1 MSAGFSVDTGRLRG
15 GTGLPSV
22 VPVVR
27 RADLKEFSWPVRVYY
42 EDTDA
47 GGVVYHANYLAF
59 MERART
65 EWLRSL
71 GFGQREL
78 AEGLG
83 VLFAVRSMELDF
95 LKPARFDDE
104 LSVTA
109 TIHHLARASIDFRQ
123 EIHSASGETLCRGR
137 IRVACIDAERFRPC
151 AIPQPIRNAAEAT

>member
-1 MSAGFSVDTGRLRG
+1 MT
-15 GTGLPSV
+15 
-22 VPVVR
+22 
-27 RADLKEFSWPVRVYY
+27 EFSWPVRVYY

-71 GFGQREL
+71 GFGQRDL
-78 AEGLG
+78 AEELG

-104 LSVTA
+104 LTVTA
-109 TIHHLARASIDFRQ
+109 AIDQLARARIDFLQ
-123 EIHSASGETLCRGR
+123 EIRSGSGEVLCRGR
-137 IRVACIDAERFRPC
+137 VRVACIDGERFRPC
-151 AIPQPIRNAAEAT
+151 AIPGAIRNAAEAT

>member
-1 MSAGFSVDTGRLRG
+1 M
-15 GTGLPSV
+15 
-22 VPVVR
+22 
-27 RADLKEFSWPVRVYY
+27 KEFSWPVRVYY

-65 EWLRSL
+65 EWLRAL

-104 LSVTA
+104 LTVTA
-109 TIHHLARASIDFRQ
+109 TIDHLARARIDFGQ
-123 EIHSASGETLCRGR
+123 EIRSAAGEALCRGR
-137 IRVACIDAERFRPC
+137 VRVACIDGERFRPC
-151 AIPQPIRNAAEAT
+151 AIPQAIRNAAEAT

>member
-1 MSAGFSVDTGRLRG
+1 MT
-15 GTGLPSV
+15 
-22 VPVVR
+22 
-27 RADLKEFSWPVRVYY
+27 EFSWPVRVYY

-78 AEGLG
+78 AAEVG

-104 LSVTA
+104 LTVTA
-109 TIHHLARASIDFRQ
+109 TIDNLARARIDFLQ
-123 EIHSASGETLCRGR
+123 EIRSAAGEVLCRGR
-137 IRVACIDAERFRPC
+137 VRVACIDGERFRPC
-151 AIPQPIRNAAEAT
+151 AIPEVIRNAAEAT